1 MSSKQIIHI
10 RSKDVNQL
18 SAGLNTHFNVNLKQP
33 IAVGLHNNALIS
45 VIAAEI
51 PYSFYCISHSIG
63 NNKFYYDDS
72 HFVFPNQNY
81 DVDSILSQI
90 NLNTPFTASFNEYTC
105 KILFTNNDV
114 VSHTIKISLS
124 NSAQLLGLTFDGDSY
139 TIPSGASFSGK
150 GILDLA
156 SVHSLLV
163 RCDLASANIQ
173 SSKNGNSTIL
183 QSIPV
188 NVNPYEVIYLNNSN
202 SITVSEISTHKIDM
216 ISFRITDQNSN
227 LINMNHVNYEF
238 TLQVEIL
245 KNDNFIEL
253 KEDKVV
259 KNTIVKNEVL
269 EDKKDEKTNIDLS
282 YDNEESLLDL
292 LLED

>member
-18 SAGLNTHFNVNLKQP
+18 SPGLNTHFNINLKQS
-33 IAVGLHNNALIS
+33 IDVGLKHTALIS
-45 VIAAEI
+45 IIAAEI
-51 PYSFYCISHSIG
+51 PYSFYCISNSIG

-72 HFVFPNQNY
+72 HFTFPNQNY

-105 KILFTNNDV
+105 KILFTNEDI
-114 VSHTIKISLS
+114 VSHTIKMSLS
-124 NSAQLLGLTFDGDSY
+124 NSTQLLGLSYDGDSY
-139 TIPSGASFSGK
+139 VLESGASFSGK

-156 SVHSLLV
+156 SVHSLLI

-227 LINMNHVNYEF
+227 LIDMNHVNYEF

-245 KNDNFIEL
+245 KNNNIIEL
-253 KEDKVV
+253 VNEE
-259 KNTIVKNEVL
+259 IVKQEIVNE
-269 EDKKDEKTNIDLS
+269 ENEEESNIDLD
-282 YDNEESLLDL
+282 YANEESLLDL